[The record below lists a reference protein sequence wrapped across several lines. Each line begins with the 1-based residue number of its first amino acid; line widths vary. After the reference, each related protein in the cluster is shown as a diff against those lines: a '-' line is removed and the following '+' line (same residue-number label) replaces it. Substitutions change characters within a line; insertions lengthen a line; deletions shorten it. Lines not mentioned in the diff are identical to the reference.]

1 MVDGKEE
8 DFSDLSVLLEDLQEV
23 LAVDDTLASSQ
34 AKGANG
40 ASLTQEKQAMIEET
54 KGNVTK
60 PKKSQKSPP
69 VNKK

>member
-34 AKGANG
+34 AKVAAGA
-40 ASLTQEKQAMIEET
+40 ALT
-54 KGNVTK
+54 
-60 PKKSQKSPP
+60 
-69 VNKK
+69 